1 MDLTVWHAVGAVAL
15 TGVTFWATAKSLVK
29 GRDQELKAAAVHEA
43 KQDSAIRALQ
53 EAQVRDR
60 ADFMERLDRGRDR
73 FNSVDETLKESVK
86 EQKEFHR
93 EMTERLARIEEQ
105 LKRNRGDR

>member
-1 MDLTVWHAVGAVAL
+1 MDLTLWHVVGGVAL
-15 TGVTFWATAKSLVK
+15 TAITFWATARSLVK
-29 GRDQELKAAAVHEA
+29 GRDKELKDAAVHEA
-43 KQDSAIRALQ
+43 EQDARLKAVE
-53 EAQVRDR
+53 EAQRRDR

-73 FNSVDETLKESVK
+73 FDSVDETLKESVK

-105 LKRNRGDR
+105 LKRNRGD